1 MLLNGIINEERCSL
15 KTEIDMCVINLI
27 PEFAKKIL
35 KIIEELIKEQTLT
48 VWTALGPLSSFIFS
62 IAFSGVISESRAIKK
77 QAATNKKKWNQLKCF
92 HNLLN

>member
-1 MLLNGIINEERCSL
+1 MRKDVHLKQKLTCVSIIL
-15 KTEIDMCVINLI
+15 YQNL
-27 PEFAKKIL
+27 PKKIL

-92 HNLLN
+92 HNLFN

>member
-15 KTEIDMCVINLI
+15 KTEIDMYVNNLI

-48 VWTALGPLSSFIFS
+48 V
-62 IAFSGVISESRAIKK
+62 
-77 QAATNKKKWNQLKCF
+77 
-92 HNLLN
+92 